1 MPADSLYPPIDIP
14 NVGLWDFL
22 FERPNRDFSDGK
34 VIFVDPFAN
43 KKLTYADVKQAA
55 SDFGKGLRAL
65 WGWKK
70 GDVLG
75 VYSPNHIDTPAITW
89 GCHFAGGIVSPANP
103 GYTVDELAF
112 QLKDS
117 GAKALVT
124 QVPQLEIA
132 VQACKKVGIPEDQ
145 IIVMGERD
153 TQGKFRHW
161 TSIRNISGATRYR
174 RAKVDP
180 ANDLAFL
187 VYSSGTTGKPKG
199 VMLTHRN
206 IVANTLQITA
216 GEGPIS
222 GKPRE
227 GLPEGDSVLAFLPFF
242 HIYGLTVIL
251 HQSFYRGVKT
261 VVMPKFDIE
270 SWCRIVQEH
279 KITFAYVVPPVVLQL
294 SKHPCVDKYDL
305 SSIRM
310 LNSGAA
316 PLTRELVN
324 AVYSRI
330 KVPVKQGY
338 GLSET
343 SPTTHTQPWEDWE
356 RSIGSVGTMLPN
368 QTAKYVSAEEKEVPT
383 GEVGELWIKG
393 PNVFKGYLNN
403 PEGTKNALTEDG
415 YFKTGDVGYQDKNG
429 NFYIT
434 DRVKELIKYKGFQV
448 PPAELEGLLVS
459 NPHIDDVAVL
469 GIYKE
474 DQATEVPL
482 AYVKLRQGLTPSPQL
497 EKEIMD
503 WLASRVA
510 HHKRLRGGVRFTE
523 EIPKSASGKILR
535 RMLKVKLLEEEE
547 GRGRKAKL

>member
-1 MPADSLYPPIDIP
+1 M
-14 NVGLWDFL
+14 
-22 FERPNRDFSDGK
+22 
-34 VIFVDPFAN
+34 
-43 KKLTYADVKQAA
+43 
-55 SDFGKGLRAL
+55 
-65 WGWKK
+65 
-70 GDVLG
+70 
-75 VYSPNHIDTPAITW
+75 
-89 GCHFAGGIVSPANP
+89 SPANP

-222 GKPRE
+222 GQPRE

-261 VVMPKFDIE
+261 VVMSKFDIE

-415 YFKTGDVGYQDKNG
+415 FFKTGDVGYQDKDG
-429 NFYIT
+429 IFFIT

-448 PPAELEGLLVS
+448 RHTPKTPHHSCTQPLSLTQSTPVGPSRRARRPPSLQPTHRRRRGPRRLQRRPSDRSPARVRQAPAGSHAQPAAGEGDYGLVGES
-459 NPHIDDVAVL
+459 
-469 GIYKE
+469 G
-474 DQATEVPL
+474 
-482 AYVKLRQGLTPSPQL
+482 G
-497 EKEIMD
+497 
-503 WLASRVA
+503 AS
-510 HHKRLRGGVRFTE
+510 
-523 EIPKSASGKILR
+523 
-535 RMLKVKLLEEEE
+535 
-547 GRGRKAKL
+547 